1 MTEETPRQ
9 RRGLRFGVFEVDLLA
24 GALRKNGLKVR
35 LQDQPFRL
43 LTLLLEKPGEVVTR
57 DDIRERLWPDG
68 TYVDFDRSLS
78 TAASKLRE
86 ALGDSASSPR
96 FIETLPRRGY
106 RFLASVETAG
116 GLPIGES
123 AEAKAEAG
131 STGGLTPERGM
142 HRQPRWAWAVA
153 AIAAVAAVAAV
164 VMYLIPAETEAP
176 RAVLRKFTLDLPGWS
191 HSVAGVVRAVISP
204 NAKHI
209 VYASSDNRKLAV
221 WDLSQGRQRVLE
233 GTDRA
238 FSPFWSPDSGSIG
251 FWAEA
256 GGLQRV
262 SVKGGPV
269 TPLCEVAGNSS
280 GAAWSPDGKSI
291 VFGVRGELFEVGA
304 SGGAPRVILPPN
316 QSDGTAGEQAEQLGA
331 PHFLPME
338 AGRALV
344 FTSGRRKLM
353 LLDLDTGDYEDLAA
367 EARVVRD
374 PFYSPSGHIVY
385 LGARGSIW
393 ALPFS

>member
-116 GLPIGES
+116 GLPVGES
-123 AEAKAEAG
+123 AEVKAEAG
-131 STGGLTPERGM
+131 SAGGLAPERELR
-142 HRQPRWAWAVA
+142 RQPRWAWVAV
-153 AIAAVAAVAAV
+153 AIAAVAAAAAV
-164 VMYLIPAETEAP
+164 VMHLTPAETEAP
-176 RAVLRKFTLDLPGWS
+176 TAVLRKFTLDLPGWS
-191 HSVAGVVRAVISP
+191 HSSGVVAGAVISP

-209 VYASSDNRKLAV
+209 VYASAENRKLAV

-251 FWAEA
+251 FLSVDGEFK
-256 GGLQRV
+256 RV
-262 SVKGGPV
+262 SVEGGPV
-269 TPLCEVAGNSS
+269 TPLCEVAGLIN

-291 VFGVRGELFEVGA
+291 VFGFRGELFEVA
-304 SGGAPRVILPPN
+304 VSGGAPRVILPPN
-316 QSDGTAGEQAEQLGA
+316 QSGGTAGEQAEHLGA

-338 AGRALV
+338 AGHALV
-344 FTSGRRKLM
+344 LTSGRRKLM
-353 LLDLDTGDYEDLAA
+353 LLDLDTGNYEVLAV
-367 EARVVRD
+367 EAPLV
-374 PFYSPSGHIVY
+374 
-385 LGARGSIW
+385 L
-393 ALPFS
+393 